1 LGKEIVAGQAHSTM
15 PVVAVVAAEPLEAM
29 QPAAWVVLVALAVFL
44 LLTVHHTPVKLVE
57 AKPASLHVALEVLVV
72 VVQAEE
78 ALLELV
84 RQER

>member
-44 LLTVHHTPVKLVE
+44 LLTVHQPLGLAAVAEQAVLQ
-57 AKPASLHVALEVLVV
+57 VALEVLVV